1 MARPKARFVGDPVI
15 DVRGRRYR
23 LATIVAQHK
32 SFKQLMRLS
41 DDHQAL
47 IEELHAAVWM
57 ARRIVVAGSHDM
69 LRQDVQ
75 AELEALTRLSVADP
89 AQPEF
94 KNMSHDVWWPLV
106 SSNSRLTGQDRAPET
121 ASEWQEALSHLR
133 LDDLPSK
140 RRPNE
145 YLRDASI
152 ELTSRVVAAME
163 GHGIPVSA
171 YADNAGCS
179 TAVTL
184 LLRLGELAGIFR
196 PATYWRDSISEI
208 WRGEDTPTV

>member
-1 MARPKARFVGDPVI
+1 MARPKARFAGDPVI
-15 DVRGRRYR
+15 DVRGRRYT
-23 LATIVAQHK
+23 LANIVAQHN
-32 SFKQLMRLS
+32 SFKQQMRLS
-41 DDHQAL
+41 DDDKAL
-47 IEELHAAVWM
+47 IKELHSAVWM
-57 ARRIVVAGSHDM
+57 ARRMVVAGSHDM

-75 AELEALTRLSVADP
+75 AELEALTRLSVTDP
-89 AQPEF
+89 AQPEL

-133 LDDLPSK
+133 LDALPSK

-152 ELTSRVVAAME
+152 ELTSRVVATME
-163 GHGIPVSA
+163 EHRIPVSA

-179 TAVTL
+179 IAVNL